1 MSFNHRAADFV
12 EKELHQQLK
21 LHTNLISYF
30 PEDKR
35 KDLYHKM
42 RKVLHGEHINYESSY
57 PQKDSSINWYYV
69 RMFPIS
75 NNEGKVF
82 GMMVAVSD
90 ITEKKLLEQ
99 EIMNQKVQEQKK
111 ITRAVLNAQEK
122 ERNKIGQELHDNVN
136 QILVGSKMYLG
147 LANNGVTGNADLIKQ
162 SIGLIDNAI
171 NEIRALTREQVTP
184 QRKIDL
190 KDLIQSLVDKMNEHT
205 AVKTNFVYDT
215 DPFLI
220 NDDLKLNIYRIIQ
233 EAINNILKHAAA
245 KNVVLTV
252 KAGNEDLHIVIR
264 DDGKGFDSSLTRTK
278 GIGIANMLNRIESYN
293 GRILIDSI
301 PGNGCKIEITIPL

>member
-1 MSFNHRAADFV
+1 
-12 EKELHQQLK
+12 
-21 LHTNLISYF
+21 
-30 PEDKR
+30 
-35 KDLYHKM
+35 
-42 RKVLHGEHINYESSY
+42 INYESSY
-57 PQKDSSINWYYV
+57 PQKDGSINWYYV
-69 RMFPIS
+69 RMFPIR

-99 EIMNQKVQEQKK
+99 EIMIQKVQEQKK

-147 LANNGVTGNADLIKQ
+147 LINNGVTDNADLIKQ

-171 NEIRALTREQVTP
+171 NEIRALTRAQATP

-190 KDLIQSLVDKMNEHT
+190 KDLIQSLVDQMNEHT
-205 AVKTNFVYDT
+205 AVKTDFVYDT
-215 DPFLI
+215 GAFFI

-245 KNVVLTV
+245 KNVVLVV
-252 KAGNEDLHIVIR
+252 KAGNEGLHIVIR

-293 GRILIDSI
+293 GEITIDSI